1 MSKLP
6 KLCAAIVALYIGVAG
21 HAAQAEDES
30 NLFDGFYGGLAGGYV
45 AIDESWGTV
54 GTGGPASANLS
65 LDGGA
70 GGLTVGYGWNMGD
83 FLLGLEADGTIAAT
97 HDSNVC
103 SAMAAICDID
113 VDGIATFR
121 ARGGFIFGEHNHL
134 TAYVTGG
141 LGVVWYGATNPGIG
155 GLSTHE
161 TDLTYV
167 VGGGLEGYLFD
178 TEWLSTKLE
187 YLFVGLDR
195 TYTYTIGGGIGRLN
209 FNGIHMIKWGWNF
222 HF

>member
-1 MSKLP
+1 MSKFP
-6 KLCAAIVALYIGVAG
+6 KLCAALAGLAMGFAG
-21 HAAQAEDES
+21 HSAQAEDD
-30 NLFDGFYGGLAGGYV
+30 NPLFDGFYGGLAGGYV
-45 AIDESWGTV
+45 VIDERWGTA
-54 GTGGPASANLS
+54 GTGGPAAANLS

-70 GGLTVGYGWNMGD
+70 GGLTVGYGWNLGNV
-83 FLLGLEADGTIAAT
+83 LLGVEADGMITAAN
-97 HDSNVC
+97 DSNVC
-103 SAMAAICDID
+103 SGMGAVCDID
-113 VDGIATFR
+113 IDGIATYR
-121 ARGGFIFGEHNHL
+121 ARAGLIFGEYDHL

-141 LGVVWYGATNPGIG
+141 LGMVWYGATNPANPG
-155 GLSTHE
+155 GSADE

-195 TYTYTIGGGIGRLN
+195 TYTYTIGGGTGRLN